1 MGHSIL
7 HLTFNNHKTLK
18 KIFAGLKPG
27 GVFILGSSSLKDMNP
42 LIQSALPV
50 MQILGKAPKLHFFS
64 ANELVELHTKI
75 GFEVA
80 ERWEYK
86 KSELFL
92 VAG

>member
-1 MGHSIL
+1 
-7 HLTFNNHKTLK
+7 
-18 KIFAGLKPG
+18 
-27 GVFILGSSSLKDMNP
+27 MNP

-50 MQILGKAPKLHFFS
+50 MQILGRAPKLHFFS
-64 ANELVELHTKI
+64 ANELVELHTKS

-92 VAG
+92 VAR